1 MRTLD
6 DLDVQGKR
14 VLVRVDYNVPLD
26 EHGRI
31 TDDTRI
37 RATLPTIRALLDR
50 GAAVVLMSHLGRPR
64 GKPNPSMSLRPVA
77 ARLSELLGRPVKM
90 LDDCVGPAVEA
101 AVKALAPGEVALLE
115 NLRFHGEEEANDP
128 AFARQLAALGDVY
141 VNDAFG
147 AAHRAHASTEGVAR
161 LLPSA
166 AGLLMQREV
175 EALSRVL
182 HQPEPPVVIIL
193 GGAKISDKI
202 GVIRNLLGRANAIL
216 IGGGMA
222 NTFLKAQ
229 GREIGRSL
237 VEPDKVAEARQLLD
251 EAAAR
256 GVTLALPVDVVVA
269 PQVSAD
275 APRRTVPVDQVGAD
289 DLILD
294 IGPRTV
300 EAFRAHIAGAK
311 TIVWNG
317 PAGVFEVEP
326 FAAGTRAI
334 ARAVADSGAFSLVGG
349 GDSVAAIEQAGLA
362 DRISHVSTGGGA
374 ALEFLEGQALP
385 GVKVLEE

>member
-175 EALSRVL
+175 EALGRVL

-202 GVIRNLLGRANAIL
+202 GVIRNLLGRANVIL

-269 PQVSAD
+269 PRVSAD

>member
-269 PQVSAD
+269 PRVSAD